1 MSPAM
6 DHLPTSLS
14 TSFAKDQC
22 CFSNDSEA
30 TTYPEDT
37 QYLFTLRKR
46 VHSDSFTSMEDRNQ
60 VAECKSAA
68 TKTFPL
74 SIIRD
79 ALNQFEIQF
88 PVVVDWI
95 RLLYTLST
103 STILIITFALVVLFL
118 YV

>member
-6 DHLPTSLS
+6 DHLPSSLS
-14 TSFAKDQC
+14 TFVAKDQG
-22 CFSNDSEA
+22 CFSNDSDA
-30 TTYPEDT
+30 TTYPEGT

-46 VHSDSFTSMEDRNQ
+46 VHSDSFTSMEDQNQ
-60 VAECKSAA
+60 VPECTSAA

-74 SIIRD
+74 SIILD
-79 ALNQFEIQF
+79 ALNQFEFQF

-103 STILIITFALVVLFL
+103 STILIITFAFVVLFL